1 MGHSTLHFSVPFPVF
16 PSERQL
22 QIAVSFSTFIL
33 RLIQPWLLTLRA
45 TKLLD
50 LSKTQVFRPLS
61 LKGTI
66 ALTGSLANVMM
77 SLLPHPFSQNSRL
90 FSFLPSSVS

>member
-1 MGHSTLHFSVPFPVF
+1 MGHSTLHFSEPFPAF

-33 RLIQPWLLTLRA
+33 QLIQPWLLTLHA

-50 LSKTQVFRPLS
+50 LSKIQVFRPLS

-66 ALTGSLANVMM
+66 ALTGFLANVMK
-77 SLLPHPFSQNSRL
+77 SLLPHPFSQNRL